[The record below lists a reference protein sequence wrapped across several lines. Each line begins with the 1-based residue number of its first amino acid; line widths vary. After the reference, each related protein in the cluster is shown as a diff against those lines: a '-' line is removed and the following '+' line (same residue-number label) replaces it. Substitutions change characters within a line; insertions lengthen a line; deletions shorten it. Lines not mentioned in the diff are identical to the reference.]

1 MWRQRRALAIAAHP
15 PAQRAIVPTRHRDAA
30 LRPVTEP
37 DGAAWSIYTDPAG
50 TVFAINLAV
59 IASHNFSEGS
69 LVALADAFSPFTG

>member
-1 MWRQRRALAIAAHP
+1 M
-15 PAQRAIVPTRHRDAA
+15 
-30 LRPVTEP
+30 TEP